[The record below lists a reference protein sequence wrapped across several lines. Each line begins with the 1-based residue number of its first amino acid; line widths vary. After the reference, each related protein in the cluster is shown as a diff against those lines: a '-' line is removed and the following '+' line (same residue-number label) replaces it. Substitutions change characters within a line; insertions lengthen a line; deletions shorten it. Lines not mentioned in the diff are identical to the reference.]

1 VVRDTLFIIP
11 YPTSRQPI
19 MIFKMPRAATI
30 IGRIVHIWPPMIMQP
45 EPR

>member
-45 EPR
+45 EP